1 MKHEE
6 KPVRLGRSNV
16 SVIPLGLGTW
26 TWDST
31 GQYGLGRDY
40 KEGELRAAFHASLK
54 SGVNF
59 FDTAESY
66 GNGEVERTLGTFIK
80 ESSSSVVAA
89 SKFPP
94 FRNRFLKRH
103 LLASLRASLDR
114 MQLEQL
120 DLYQTHFHA
129 RFVPLQTWMTALAD
143 AVEQGL
149 TKAVGTAN
157 YSTNRLRMAHKL
169 LAKRSV
175 PLASNQAEYSLLHRH
190 TENDGV
196 FDACKELG
204 ITLLAYSPLAMGL
217 LSGKFTPSNPPPG
230 ERGRRYDGDYIA
242 KIQPLIGLMKE
253 IGQSHHGK
261 TPVQIALNWVICK
274 GAIPIHGAKN
284 GKQAEE
290 NAGALGW
297 RLTTVEVATLDEAS
311 KDLQM

>member
-6 KPVRLGRSNV
+6 KPVRLGKSTV

-26 TWDST
+26 TWEST
-31 GQYGLGRDY
+31 GQYGQGRDY
-40 KEGELRAAFHASLK
+40 TEEALRAAFQASVK
-54 SGVNF
+54 SGLNL

-66 GNGEVERTLGTFIK
+66 GNGEVERLLGTFIK
-80 ESSSSVVAA
+80 ESNASVVAA

-120 DLYQTHFHA
+120 SLYQTHFHF

-143 AVEQGL
+143 AVEEGL

-157 YSTNRLRMAHKL
+157 YTANLLRLAHKL
-169 LAKRSV
+169 LAKRGV

-190 TENDGV
+190 PENDGV
-196 FDACKELG
+196 LDTCEELG
-204 ITLLAYSPLAMGL
+204 VSLLAYSPLAMGL
-217 LSGKFTPSNPPPG
+217 LSGRFAPSHPPPG
-230 ERGRRYDGDYIA
+230 ERGRRYSAEYLA
-242 KIQPLIGLMKE
+242 TIQPLIGLMKE
-253 IGQSHHGK
+253 IGQAHHGK
-261 TPVQIALNWVICK
+261 TSTQVALNWVICK

-284 GKQAEE
+284 GTQAEE

-297 RLTTVEVATLDEAS
+297 RLTGDEVHALDTAS
-311 KDLQM
+311 KDVQL

>member
-6 KPVRLGRSNV
+6 KPVRLGKSDV

-31 GQYGLGRDY
+31 GQYGQGRDY
-40 KEGELRAAFHASLK
+40 KEENLRAAFQTSLK
-54 SGVNF
+54 SGISF
-59 FDTAESY
+59 FDTAEFY
-66 GNGEVERTLGTFIK
+66 GNGEVERILGTFIK
-80 ESSSSVVAA
+80 ESNASVVAA

-114 MQLEQL
+114 MQLKQL
-120 DLYQTHFHA
+120 DLYQTHFHF
-129 RFVPLQTWMTALAD
+129 RFVPLRTWMTALAD

-149 TKAVGTAN
+149 ARAVGTAN
-157 YSTNRLRMAHKL
+157 YNTNLLRLAHKL

-190 TENDGV
+190 PENDGV

-230 ERGRRYDGDYIA
+230 ERGRRYDADYIA

-261 TPVQIALNWVICK
+261 TPVQVALNWVICK

-297 RLTTVEVATLDEAS
+297 RLTVDEVHALNTAS
-311 KDLQM
+311 KELQR